1 MCLHSCLKLIYNPII
16 IGQQPSQARR
26 ARSTGTAGRSVPKS
40 VAFRGAGVIHRES
53 PVPFY
58 FQLGTYIEER
68 VKSGEWRPD
77 QFLPSEQDLCESL
90 GISRT
95 VVRQALDYLERKGL
109 VTKRNGKRTRVAYR
123 KYEGGLM
130 QNLRGFHEDVAARG
144 RKTSTKVLAFEVIP
158 ASAEVAEAL
167 NLREGDAV
175 LMLNRLRYLDGKPEV
190 LVVTYLPER
199 LCSAL
204 AGEDFSNQSLYE
216 TLTRKCGLTIVSGSR
231 TIEAVAL
238 NRTDGRL
245 LDAKAGSPALLI
257 RSIGLLADL
266 TPLEYF
272 VARYPGD
279 RTKFHAQLVS

>member
-1 MCLHSCLKLIYNPII
+1 M
-16 IGQQPSQARR
+16 
-26 ARSTGTAGRSVPKS
+26 
-40 VAFRGAGVIHRES
+40 
-53 PVPFY
+53 PFY

-68 VKSGEWRPD
+68 VKNGEWRPD

-130 QNLRGFHEDVAARG
+130 QDLRGFYEDVAARG
-144 RKTSTKVLAFEVIP
+144 RKTSTKVLALEAVP
-158 ASAEVAEAL
+158 AAAEVAEAL
-167 NLREGDAV
+167 QLREGDPV
-175 LMLNRLRYLDGKPEV
+175 LVLNRLRFLDGKPEV

-204 AGEDFSNQSLYE
+204 AGEDFSNRSLYE
-216 TLTRKCGLTIVSGSR
+216 TLARKCGLAIASGSR
-231 TIEAVAL
+231 IIEAIAL
-238 NRTDGRL
+238 NRADARL
-245 LDAKAGSPALLI
+245 LGAKAGSPALLLK
-257 RSIGLLADL
+257 SIGLLGDG

-272 VARYPGD
+272 VAKYPGD